1 MNIPE
6 LESSK
11 AKYLRCENGVAYYA
25 LNVPYSNLV
34 YSFPIPLNSIHDD
47 VLKFESPTIY
57 FMDYINQ
64 AIQEGTLIKE
74 AA

>member
-1 MNIPE
+1 MNIE
-6 LESSK
+6 EIVNSK

-25 LNVPYSNLV
+25 LTVPYSEMV
-34 YSFPIPLNSIHDD
+34 YSFPIPLNTMHDEA
-47 VLKFESPTIY
+47 LEAESSTIY
-57 FMDYINQ
+57 FMNYINL